1 MRVSVDTNVLVY
13 SVDPNDRAKQ
23 ASAIDVIR
31 RVAQGR
37 NPLIEPCLFEF
48 LNATSRKLGVPIALS
63 VATVSGWL
71 ASFDVAVSSKG
82 AVSLAIQ
89 LLTQHKLSVWDARI
103 LSVCGDNG
111 IDILLTEDL
120 QDGAK
125 YGKVTAINPFEQA
138 NAKILNTLLPP

>member
-1 MRVSVDTNVLVY
+1 MRTSVDTNILVY

-23 ASAIDVIR
+23 ALAIDMIR
-31 RVAQGR
+31 RMAQGQ

-48 LNATSRKLGVPIALS
+48 LNATSKKLGVPIALS
-63 VATVSGWL
+63 AAAVSAWL
-71 ASFDVAVSSKG
+71 TSFDVAVSSKS
-82 AVSLAIQ
+82 AVSSAIQ
-89 LLTQHKLSVWDARI
+89 LLAQHKLSLWDARI
-103 LSVCGDNG
+103 LAVCGANG

-138 NAKILNTLLPP
+138 NAKILDTLLPP